1 MNRSCS
7 RLKVIAGMAAFLL
20 TACATFG
27 HAQSVSSVVL
37 AKIADHLSTKSAKVG
52 AVIKAKTQKAIK
64 LQNGVNLPQGSSLV
78 GTVIAVQSKKAGDG
92 TSSIAI
98 KFDHVEVKGKTAV
111 PIQGLI
117 VAIGPDPT
125 AYRGSGFDSTDVRS
139 GLGSTPGFGNSAG
152 RDDVDI
158 PGGSSMTGVA
168 LGFSLDASG
177 ATELRGIQRD
187 IELNP
192 SVLIKVKLD

>member
-1 MNRSCS
+1 MIRSRS
-7 RLKVIAGMAAFLL
+7 RSKVIVAMAAFLL
-20 TACATFG
+20 AACATFG
-27 HAQSVSSVVL
+27 HAQSVSAVVL
-37 AKIADHLSTKSAKVG
+37 AKFAGHLSTKSAKVG
-52 AVIKAKTQKAIK
+52 AVIKAKTLKATK
-64 LQNGVNLPQGSSLV
+64 LQNGVELPQGSSLI
-78 GTVIAVQSKKAGDG
+78 GTVIAVQSRKAGDD

-117 VAIGPDPT
+117 VAIGPDPN
-125 AYRGSGFDSTDVRS
+125 AYQGSGFDSTDVRS
-139 GLGSTPGFGNSAG
+139 GLGTTPGFGNGAN

-168 LGFSLDASG
+168 LGFSLDANG
-177 ATELRGIQRD
+177 ATELRGIHRD
-187 IELNP
+187 IELSP